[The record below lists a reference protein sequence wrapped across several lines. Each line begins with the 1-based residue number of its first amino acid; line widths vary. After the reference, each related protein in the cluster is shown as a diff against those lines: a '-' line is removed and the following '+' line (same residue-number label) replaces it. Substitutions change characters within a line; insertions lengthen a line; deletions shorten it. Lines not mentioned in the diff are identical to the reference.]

1 MAKSCDCNS
10 QSSQLGIA
18 TNVQANMIACFFP
31 SKVNNIWA
39 LLVFFQLSRLN
50 VKGIQH
56 LLNKSAAMNDS
67 FPLHTRIAT
76 VQNHDGIKARAL
88 SPSLGQF
95 PVLIL
100 LVRFSDHT
108 DRELPPLS
116 YFESL
121 CNNNIVPYYSTQ
133 SYNQYVISA
142 CNVQDWITTDNT
154 EAYYAQNNGNL
165 VGSLLASAMFVPV
178 LRQLDSQGFDFSQY
192 DLNYDLNIDSLV
204 VIHSGYASEQGSGTE
219 CGANSPQN
227 RIVSQGHQSSENV
240 WTSSSGIS
248 LSGYSIASAFDR
260 VCPGTATWSTWGVP
274 THEWTHT
281 LGTPDI
287 YDIATRSS
295 GLLGGVGTYDIMSNP
310 HGPGGDGIAGGMS
323 SYIKSLTEWIVPIEI
338 QNDGTYTIRAL
349 NNYGDAYKISKGFP
363 AGEYLLIENRNPE
376 GYDSGLPGAGLLIY
390 HIDENM
396 AQQNRTG
403 FPSQS
408 GWPGNGNHY
417 RCALLQADGKYDL
430 EQEVNNGDAGD
441 YWVQGMTLGPGNG
454 QTYPNTDSY
463 QNGNVQATG
472 ITITDISAAGST
484 MTFGVSGL
492 GEPPVSSTTA
502 PPVTPTTP
510 SPTTAPPVLPTTP
523 GPTTIP
529 SISPTTP
536 APNAPITSFP
546 TAQST
551 VSPTHA
557 SAIIVVPQTGQPT
570 QGAIKVFDPPP
581 TTSAPPVVAPVATLP
596 PTMLEAALQRR
607 DGMSSAPSKGLH
619 VAWMILLLLVG
630 V

>member
-1 MAKSCDCNS
+1 MMKSF
-10 QSSQLGIA
+10 
-18 TNVQANMIACFFP
+18 VP
-31 SKVNNIWA
+31 STINILLV
-39 LLVFFQLSRLN
+39 LLVFFQLSFLE
-50 VKGIQH
+50 VGGID
-56 LLNKSAAMNDS
+56 LLRHQRTARNDT
-67 FPLHTRIAT
+67 FPFKTRIET
-76 VQNHDGIKARAL
+76 VHSHDDMKERAL

-100 LVRFSDHT
+100 LVRFSDHG
-108 DRELPPLS
+108 DRELPPSS
-116 YFESL
+116 YFQSL
-121 CNNNIVPYYSTQ
+121 CSDNIVPYFATQ

-165 VGSLLASAMFVPV
+165 VGSQLASAMFLSV

-204 VIHSGYASEQGSGTE
+204 VFHSGYASEQGSGSE

-227 RIVSQGHQSSENV
+227 RIVSQGHQGSDNV
-240 WTSSSGIS
+240 WTSSSGVG
-248 LSGYSIASAFDR
+248 LSGYSIASAFNR

-274 THEWTHT
+274 AHEWTHT
-281 LGTPDI
+281 LGTPDL
-287 YDIATRSS
+287 YDIATRST
-295 GLLGGVGTYDIMSNP
+295 GLLGGLGTFDIMSNP
-310 HGPGGDGIAGGMS
+310 HGPGGDGNAEGMS
-323 SYIKSLTEWIVPIEI
+323 SFIKMLTEWVVPVEI

-349 NNYGDAYKISKGFP
+349 NSYGDAYKISKNFP
-363 AGEYLLIENRNPE
+363 TGEYLLIENRNPE

-390 HIDENM
+390 HVDENM

-403 FPSQS
+403 FPGQS

-463 QNGNVQATG
+463 QNGNIQSTG

-484 MTFGVSGL
+484 MTFRVSGL
-492 GEPPVSSTTA
+492 GGSGTSAPVPAPTEPPVSSTTA
-502 PPVTPTTP
+502 PPVSPTTP
-510 SPTTAPPVLPTTP
+510 SPTTAPPVMPTTP
-523 GPTTIP
+523 
-529 SISPTTP
+529 SPTT
-536 APNAPITSFP
+536 APPIAPTTSFP

-551 VSPTHA
+551 GSPTQA
-557 SAIIVVPQTGQPT
+557 SVVIVVPQTGQPT
-570 QGAIKVFDPPP
+570 QGASSIVDLSSTPPSSDP
-581 TTSAPPVVAPVATLP
+581 SQAPVASPVATLQ
-596 PTMLEAALQRR
+596 PTLLEAALQRR
-607 DGMSSAPSKGLH
+607 DGMSSAPSTGLNY
-619 VAWMILLLLVG
+619 AWMILLLLV
-630 V
+630 VV